1 MYPRTLRNLRCFAL
15 IAFFWIAA
23 WSPVSAYG
31 VLSHQAIIDAAWDKD
46 LRPLLHKRYPKATE
60 EELKKAHAY
69 AYGGA
74 ILQDMGYFPFGSK
87 FFTDLM
93 HYVRSGDFV
102 QNLLYEAQNI
112 NEYAFALG
120 TLAHYNADIYGHS
133 LGTNKAVPL
142 VYPELKQEFGS
153 SVTFADHPVSHVKT
167 EFGFDVLQVAR
178 GNYAPESYQQF
189 IGFEVAQE
197 PLERAFL
204 KTYGLELGD
213 VFINV
218 PLAIGSYRYTI
229 KNLMPDLTQAAWKA
243 KQNDIKQA
251 TPGTTRREFV
261 YRMSRAKY
269 NSNWGETYER
279 PGFFTRV
286 MAWIIKISPKVG
298 PLRSLGFTM
307 PTPEAEQL
315 FYKSFNTTVSKY
327 AGMLQ
332 QLSSNKSDLANM
344 QLDTGKK
351 TEPGSYALTD
361 ETYTSLLEKL
371 DGNNYKYLTPE
382 LQQDIT
388 GFYKNMKPGK
398 DKEQQKE
405 QKKTTE
411 ALERMKAHKP
421 VAQNS
426 L

>member
-1 MYPRTLRNLRCFAL
+1 MHLKYLRGLCGLAL
-15 IAFFWIAA
+15 ILTCWLFATQSA
-23 WSPVSAYG
+23 SAYG
-31 VLSHQAIIDAAWDKD
+31 VLSHQAIIDASWDKD
-46 LRPLLHKRYPKATE
+46 LKPLLQKRYPNATE
-60 EELKKAHAY
+60 EELKKAHAF

-87 FFTDLM
+87 FFTDLL

-102 QNLLYEAQNI
+102 QNLLHEAQNV

-120 TLAHYNADIYGHS
+120 TLAHYNADVYGHS

-142 VYPELKQEFGS
+142 VYPKLEQEFGS
-153 SVTFADHPVSHVKT
+153 TVTFADHPVSHVKT

-213 VFINV
+213 VFVNV
-218 PLAIGSYRYTI
+218 PLAVGTYRYTI
-229 KNLMPDLTQAAWKA
+229 KNLMPDLTKAAWQAKA
-243 KQNDIKQA
+243 NDIKA
-251 TPGTTRREFV
+251 AKPGATRRTFI

-279 PGFFTRV
+279 PGFFTRI
-286 MAWIIKISPKVG
+286 MAWVIKILPKVG

-307 PTPEAEQL
+307 PTPEAEHL

-327 AGMLQ
+327 AAVLQ
-332 QLSSNKSDLANM
+332 QLRNSESAMENL

-351 TEPGSYALTD
+351 TEPGEYALTD
-361 ETYTSLLEKL
+361 ETYTALLQKL
-371 DGNNYKYLTPE
+371 DNSKYKYLTPE
-382 LQQDIT
+382 LQQNIL
-388 GFYKNMKPGK
+388 GFYKSMKPK
-398 DKEQQKE
+398 KEQE
-405 QKKTTE
+405 QDEDHLKTTE
-411 ALERMKAHKP
+411 ALERLKAHQPAARK
-421 VAQNS
+421 
-426 L
+426 

>member
-1 MYPRTLRNLRCFAL
+1 MQTRPLRSFYCLAL
-15 IAFFWIAA
+15 ILLFWLAA
-23 WSPVSAYG
+23 MPAASAYG
-31 VLSHQAIIDAAWDKD
+31 VLSHQAIIDAAWEKD
-46 LRPLLHKRYPKATE
+46 LKPLLQKRYPSTTE

-87 FFTDLM
+87 FFTDLL

-102 QNLLYEAQNI
+102 MNLLSEARNV

-133 LGTNKAVPL
+133 LGTNRAVPL

-153 SVTFADHPVSHVKT
+153 TVTFADHPVSHVKT

-197 PLERAFL
+197 PLERAFV

-213 VFINV
+213 VFVNV
-218 PLAIGSYRYTI
+218 PLAVGTYRYTI

-243 KQNDIKQA
+243 KQSDIKQA
-251 TPGTTRREFV
+251 KPGATRRDFV

-269 NSNWGETYER
+269 NSKWGKTYER

-286 MAWIIKISPKVG
+286 MAWVIKILPKVG

-315 FYKSFNTTVSKY
+315 FYKSFNTTVTKY

-332 QLSSNKSDLANM
+332 QLRSNRSDMANM

-351 TEPGSYALTD
+351 TEPGTYALTD
-361 ETYTSLLEKL
+361 ETYTTLLEKL
-371 DGNNYKYLTPE
+371 DSKKFKYLTPQ
-382 LQQDIT
+382 LQQDIIN
-388 GFYKNMKPGK
+388 FYKNMKPAK
-398 DKEQQKE
+398 DREQQKE
-405 QKKTTE
+405 QEKAKE

>member
-1 MYPRTLRNLRCFAL
+1 MQTRPLRSFYCLAL
-15 IAFFWIAA
+15 ILLFWLAA
-23 WSPVSAYG
+23 MPAASAYG
-31 VLSHQAIIDAAWDKD
+31 VLSHQAIIDAAWEKD
-46 LRPLLHKRYPKATE
+46 LKPLLQKRYPNTTE

-87 FFTDLM
+87 FFTDLL

-102 QNLLYEAQNI
+102 KNLLSEAQNV

-133 LGTNKAVPL
+133 LGTNRAVPL

-153 SVTFADHPVSHVKT
+153 TVTFADHPVSHVKT

-197 PLERAFL
+197 PLERAFV

-213 VFINV
+213 VFVNV
-218 PLAIGSYRYTI
+218 PLAIGTYRYTI

-251 TPGTTRREFV
+251 KPGATRRDFV

-269 NSNWGETYER
+269 NTKWGKTYER

-286 MAWIIKISPKVG
+286 MAWVIKILPKVG

-307 PTPEAEQL
+307 PTPEAEQF
-315 FYKSFNTTVSKY
+315 FYKSFNTTVTKY

-332 QLSSNKSDLANM
+332 QLRNSNSELANM
-344 QLDTGKK
+344 QLDTGKR
-351 TEPGSYALTD
+351 TEPGTYALTD
-361 ETYTSLLEKL
+361 ETYTTLLEKL
-371 DGNNYKYLTPE
+371 DSKKFKYLTPQ
-382 LQQDIT
+382 LQQDIIN
-388 GFYKNMKPGK
+388 FYKNMKPAK
-398 DKEQQKE
+398 DQEQQKE
-405 QKKTTE
+405 QEKAKE
-411 ALERMKAHKP
+411 ALGRMKAHKP

>member
-1 MYPRTLRNLRCFAL
+1 M
-15 IAFFWIAA
+15 AA
-23 WSPVSAYG
+23 ASPVAAYG

-46 LRPLLHKRYPKATE
+46 LKPLLKKRYPNATE
-60 EELKKAHAY
+60 EELKKAHAF

-87 FFTDLM
+87 FFTDLL

-102 QNLLYEAQNI
+102 QNLLDESKTV

-142 VYPELKQEFGS
+142 VYPKLKQEFGNT
-153 SVTFADHPVSHVKT
+153 VTFADNPVSHVKT

-213 VFINV
+213 VFVNV

-229 KNLMPDLTQAAWKA
+229 KNLMPDLTKAAWKA
-243 KQNDIKQA
+243 KQSDIKAAKQGA
-251 TPGTTRREFV
+251 TRRNFV
-261 YRMSRAKY
+261 YRMSRARY
-269 NSNWGETYER
+269 NSNWGDTYER

-286 MAWIIKISPKVG
+286 MAWVIKILPKVG

-327 AGMLQ
+327 TAMLQ
-332 QLSSNKSDLANM
+332 HLQGSKTGMENM
-344 QLDTGKK
+344 QLDTGKE
-351 TEPGSYALTD
+351 TEPGEYALTD
-361 ETYTSLLEKL
+361 ETYTALLQKL
-371 DGNNYKYLTPE
+371 DNANYKHLTPA
-382 LQQDIT
+382 LQQNIVT
-388 GFYKNMKPGK
+388 FYNHMKPPKEK
-398 DKEQQKE
+398 DRQEDYEKVQEQLQR
-405 QKKTTE
+405 
-411 ALERMKAHKP
+411 LKAYKP
-421 VAQNS
+421 VAQK
-426 L
+426 